1 MAKKEI
7 SSAQEKVAAAEK
19 KKNKK
24 PSNPNGN
31 WFVRAGKAIKKFFKD
46 TKGEIKKIVWP
57 DAKTVLKSTLVVLV
71 AVAVCAAAIFVIDQL
86 LSLGLAGLKNIAG
99 RLSEST
105 AEEVESTTTAA
116 MVALSNLFVL

>member
-24 PSNPNGN
+24 PANPNGN

>member
-1 MAKKEI
+1 MAKKEN

-57 DAKTVLKSTLVVLV
+57 DAKTVLKSTLVVLA

>member
-1 MAKKEI
+1 MAKKEN

-24 PSNPNGN
+24 PSNSNGN

-57 DAKTVLKSTLVVLV
+57 DAKTVLKSTLVVLA

>member
-1 MAKKEI
+1 MAKKEK

-24 PSNPNGN
+24 PANTNGN